1 MLGKYETITN
11 NSTNNSTH
19 VLGLRC
25 CQVKRSCCWCKLG
38 VHLAELG
45 DRITTH
51 GGPRTWCDVVS
62 TDTQHLQI
70 QLGCW
75 RKSRH
80 AEHKPYTGNSAEYI
94 MAFMPP
100 LPSARQLLMHGVG
113 DRRITNKH
121 VGAFSGCLS
130 IPATSAGVT
139 RNLAASKR
147 SKGTTCTNGR
157 CRRTEGK
164 HYVQLPNPALILRL
178 AALGSAKGV
187 VDRSCSAGTCTEV
200 SGRKCGIPPTKT
212 LCMGM
217 PQPHLL
223 ETAGCLQLT
232 RGTMPDLSR
241 ATLYRVELAC
251 KTRDFRVCSLC
262 FGRNIMPLSR
272 HKELERGSSTHSFQR
287 PVRTLYLSVNAHAG
301 FQV

>member
-1 MLGKYETITN
+1 
-11 NSTNNSTH
+11 
-19 VLGLRC
+19 
-25 CQVKRSCCWCKLG
+25 
-38 VHLAELG
+38 
-45 DRITTH
+45 
-51 GGPRTWCDVVS
+51 
-62 TDTQHLQI
+62 
-70 QLGCW
+70 
-75 RKSRH
+75 
-80 AEHKPYTGNSAEYI
+80 
-94 MAFMPP
+94 
-100 LPSARQLLMHGVG
+100 MHGVG

-157 CRRTEGK
+157 CRRTGQALCSAPESST
-164 HYVQLPNPALILRL
+164 NPAVGS
-178 AALGSAKGV
+178 LGFRKRCRRSQLLGWHLHRGV
-187 VDRSCSAGTCTEV
+187 GT
-200 SGRKCGIPPTKT
+200 KMQNPPNKT

-272 HKELERGSSTHSFQR
+272 HKELEQGSSTHSFQR
-287 PVRTLYLSVNAHAG
+287 PVRILYLSVKAHAG